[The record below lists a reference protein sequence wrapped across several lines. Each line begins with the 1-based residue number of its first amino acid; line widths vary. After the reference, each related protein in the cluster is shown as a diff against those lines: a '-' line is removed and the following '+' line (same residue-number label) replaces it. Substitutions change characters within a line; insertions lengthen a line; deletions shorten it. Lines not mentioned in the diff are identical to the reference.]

1 MAVMVY
7 RELELGAD
15 AVRRR
20 HQQWVLVSG
29 GARIEECAE
38 AAEVGVRAGTGRGP
52 GERGDRL
59 HQRVS
64 GGDRHPGLCLGVA
77 ALRCVFAVG
86 HDRAIAASADDFH
99 TRDRPDPTF
108 SENRRT
114 EENTSELP
122 SQMRIPYAVF

>member
-64 GGDRHPGLCLGVA
+64 GGDRHPGLCIGVA

-86 HDRAIAASADDFH
+86 HR
-99 TRDRPDPTF
+99 
-108 SENRRT
+108 SE
-114 EENTSELP
+114 EHTSELQ
-122 SQMRIPYAVF
+122 SLMRISYSVFCLKNYNIIIY